1 MLIDNVG
8 YDVAAMVKLT
18 QKEFIEEHLP
28 NDAIG
33 KGLTGAE
40 RVNYLKK
47 VYSQLKATPPD
58 EKGVAK

>member
-18 QKEFIEEHLP
+18 QKEFIEEHLA